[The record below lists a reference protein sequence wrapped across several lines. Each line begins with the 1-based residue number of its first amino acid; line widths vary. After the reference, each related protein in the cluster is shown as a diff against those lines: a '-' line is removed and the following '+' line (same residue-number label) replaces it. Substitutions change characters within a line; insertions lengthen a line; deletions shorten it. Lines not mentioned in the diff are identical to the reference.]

1 MRQHQAV
8 ILDLNTD
15 GTVVTESERGS
26 QYIRVTQER
35 RTFSIK
41 AAWYSIIMGRRK
53 ESRRE
58 INTPSEHVVDSHE
71 QWLLFLVFG
80 VIALSVTD
88 SCMTILLM
96 SNGATEANPIMAV
109 LIESSLSLFFWVKL
123 ILTCMSMMILL
134 ILKNF
139 SLFKYI
145 NSYHIITMALL
156 GYMYL
161 FSYQLNMLD
170 LMI

>member
-1 MRQHQAV
+1 MHQHQAV

-15 GTVVTESERGS
+15 STVVTGPDRGS
-26 QYIRVTQER
+26 QYIRVTQDR
-35 RTFSIK
+35 RIFSIK
-41 AAWYSIIMGRRK
+41 AAWYSIIMGRRE
-53 ESRRE
+53 ESRRQ
-58 INTPSEHVVDSHE
+58 INTPSEHVVDSHG

-80 VIALSVTD
+80 VIALSVSD

-96 SNGATEANPIMAV
+96 SNGAIETNPIMAV
-109 LIESSLSLFFWVKL
+109 LIENSLILFFWVKL

-161 FSYQLNMLD
+161 LNYELNMLD